1 MSASAFVGRIDVV
14 ISSAAMRPLPKTC
27 DAMGWVGF
35 FCLSRSF
42 SCIRQMSTLHSS
54 ISFVVFPCSSHSLVF
69 SLSFSPPPDAADP
82 TPVSAHTSDKGGTY
96 THTQTC
102 VKGIEGKLE
111 GKSVDECESGGDIST
126 QTRWP

>member
-1 MSASAFVGRIDVV
+1 
-14 ISSAAMRPLPKTC
+14 
-27 DAMGWVGF
+27 
-35 FCLSRSF
+35 
-42 SCIRQMSTLHSS
+42 MSTLHSS

-69 SLSFSPPPDAADP
+69 SLSFSLSLSLSPPPDAADP

>member
-1 MSASAFVGRIDVV
+1 
-14 ISSAAMRPLPKTC
+14 
-27 DAMGWVGF
+27 
-35 FCLSRSF
+35 
-42 SCIRQMSTLHSS
+42 MSTLHSS